1 MSKIEEGR
9 GSLQNVPVQAQAA
22 DKGRHPRCECDVA
35 RLRERFLRKPVP
47 NDDPAHSRYWE
58 YRTQLVAS
66 IAAALMLCMAAA
78 MAMTPNSAYDDR
90 KAPRVQISLGQPE
103 LHHQLDG
110 LTEVPATYTR
120 EEPMQRGDTI
130 ASLLKRLGVDD
141 PGAQQFIRSNA
152 AARNL
157 FYLEPGQVV
166 RVAADQDNLLVSLH
180 ATLGGNVSASKELVI
195 GRAGGDPDEPA
206 YKAEVHTVKNE
217 LRYEMRSGIVA
228 AQGFFKTMDAANVPD
243 EIVRQMVSIFSGVI
257 DFQHDIVA
265 GDCFRI
271 VYEAGFRD
279 GTLVRNGRVVA
290 VELINRSQLYQ
301 ALWYAGDGSNAGD
314 YYTFDGRSMKRPFLR
329 SPVEFSRMSSGF
341 GWRNH
346 PLHHQWIQHKGIDFA
361 APTGSRVFA
370 TASGIVDFV
379 GPQTGYGNVVT
390 LRHPGGFSTYYA
402 HLSGYA
408 GIRPGQSV
416 TQGQLIGYVGQTGW
430 ATGPHLHYEFRFNDV
445 PQDPLSAI
453 LMEPVTLSGRERQR
467 FQNSTSDMLSRINV
481 LRTYSVAS
489 NGN

>member
-9 GSLQNVPVQAQAA
+9 GSWQNARLEAQAA
-22 DKGRHPRCECDVA
+22 NEESHPLHERNVA
-35 RLRERFLRKPVP
+35 RLRGRFLRKPVAYG
-47 NDDPAHSRYWE
+47 DPAHSRRWE

-66 IAAALMLCMAAA
+66 VATVFMLCMAAA
-78 MAMTPNSAYDDR
+78 MAMTPHSAYDDSKTLR
-90 KAPRVQISLGQPE
+90 LQVSLDQPE
-103 LHHQLDG
+103 LHDQLAS
-110 LTEVPATYTR
+110 LTEIPATYIR

-141 PGAQQFIRSNA
+141 PDAQQFIRGNA
-152 AARNL
+152 VARNL

-166 RVAADQDNLLVSLH
+166 QVEADQDNLLVSLH
-180 ATLGGNVSASKELVI
+180 AALGGNVSASNELVI
-195 GRAGGDPDEPA
+195 GRAGDDPGEPA
-206 YKAEVHTVKNE
+206 YKAEVRTIKNE

-228 AQGFFKTMDAANVPD
+228 AEGFFKTMDTANVPD
-243 EIVRQMVSIFSGVI
+243 EIARQMVSIFSGVI

-265 GDCFRI
+265 DDRFRI
-271 VYEAGFRD
+271 VYEVGFRD
-279 GTLVRNGRVVA
+279 GALVRNGRVVA
-290 VELINRSQLYQ
+290 VELINRGQLYQ
-301 ALWYAGDGSNAGD
+301 ALWYAAEGSKAGD
-314 YYTFDGRSMKRPFLR
+314 YYTFDGRSLKRPFLR

-346 PLHHQWIQHKGIDFA
+346 PLHHQWVQHKGVDFA
-361 APTGSRVFA
+361 APAGSRVVA
-370 TASGIVDFV
+370 TANGTVDFV
-379 GPQTGYGNVVT
+379 GQQTGYGNIVI
-390 LRHPGGFSTYYA
+390 LRHSEGFSTFYA

-408 GIRPGQSV
+408 DIRPGQSV

-430 ATGPHLHYEFRFNDV
+430 STGPHLHYEFRFNDV

-453 LMEPVTLSGRERQR
+453 LMEPVTLSGRVRQQ
-467 FQNSTSDMLSRINV
+467 FQNFASDMLSRINV